1 MLNIIKRSLRLLTKR
16 DKRILA
22 YISAIQFVLATLD
35 LVGVALIGIIGA
47 LSVNGVQSKAPGSRV
62 SAALRVLGM
71 SDLPFQKQ
79 VAYLGIIAT
88 VFLVSRTLASVYF
101 NRKSTFFLTRKS
113 AVISG
118 ELMSR
123 LLNGDLLRI
132 RRRTNQETLYSFSI
146 GLVSIT
152 VGILSSAVT
161 LISDFSV
168 LLLILIGLFVV
179 DFSVAISTVLLFG
192 LVGVLIHHFQQS
204 RARRLGQQY
213 AVLNIKSEED
223 IVEVLNSFRELSVH
237 DRKQTYAK
245 KIEATR
251 LSISDIQAELNF
263 MPQVSKYVMEST
275 VVVGALLI
283 SGYQFWR
290 QDSSHAVAIL
300 SIFLASGSRI
310 APAVMRI
317 QQGLVVMKTSLGSAT
332 PTLDLIDELSELPI
346 PAHIN
351 KLPDFKYENFYPR
364 IVMNDVRFEY
374 PGKKELAI
382 QIPKLVIESG
392 QHIAIV
398 GPSGAGKT
406 TLVDLLLGVI
416 TPTHGTI
423 TISGRDPVSAVQEWP
438 GAISYVPQDVVIA
451 RGSLQENIALG
462 YHPSEID
469 MVRLAEAINK
479 AELGELEQQLKDKS
493 QNSLGEMGTRISG
506 GQRQRVGIARSLY
519 TNPKLLVLDEATS
532 SLDAETEKL
541 ISDSLATR
549 SKSTTL
555 ITIAHRLSTVRS
567 ADKIIYISKG
577 EIRAVGSFDE
587 VRKSV
592 PDFDRQA
599 NLMGLK

>member
-1 MLNIIKRSLRLLTKR
+1 MLNTIKRSLRLLTSR
-16 DKRILA
+16 DKRVLT
-22 YISAIQFVLATLD
+22 YISAIQFILATLD

-47 LSVNGVQSKAPGSRV
+47 LSINGVQSKAPGNRV
-62 SAALRVLGM
+62 SAALRFLGM
-71 SDLPFQKQ
+71 SDLPFQRQ
-79 VAYLGIIAT
+79 VAFLGLIAT

-123 LLNGDLLRI
+123 LLSGDLLRI

-152 VGILSSAVT
+152 VGILSSAVN
-161 LISDFSV
+161 LVSDFSV

-179 DFSVAISTVLLFG
+179 DFSVAISTLMLFG

-213 AVLNIKSEED
+213 SVLNIKSEED

-263 MPQVSKYVMEST
+263 MPQVSKYVIEST

-283 SGYQFWR
+283 SGYQFLR

-346 PAHIN
+346 PTHIN
-351 KLPDFKYENFYPR
+351 RLPDFKYENFYPQ

-382 QIPKLVIESG
+382 QVPELVIESG

-423 TISGRDPVSAVQEWP
+423 KISGRDPVSAVREWP

-462 YHPSEID
+462 YDPSEID

-479 AELGELEQQLKDKS
+479 AELGELEQQLRDKS
-493 QNSLGEMGTRISG
+493 QNSLGEMGSRISG
-506 GQRQRVGIARSLY
+506 GQRQRVGIARALY

-567 ADKIIYISKG
+567 ADKVIYISKG
-577 EIRAVGSFDE
+577 QIRAIGSFDE

-592 PDFDRQA
+592 PDFDNQA